1 MSVSVSSVYYYVC
14 ICVLA
19 YYLFIIWCFLSVS
32 RVSCVQYGLILNI
45 SSEWI
50 GALGVQGGGRE
61 SSGGEMK
68 GGGAKENG
76 LGWKGKKRR
85 AVVRK

>member
-1 MSVSVSSVYYYVC
+1 MSVSVS
-14 ICVLA
+14 CV

-68 GGGAKENG
+68 GGGCKRKRVGMEG
-76 LGWKGKKRR
+76 EKRR
-85 AVVRK
+85 AVVGK